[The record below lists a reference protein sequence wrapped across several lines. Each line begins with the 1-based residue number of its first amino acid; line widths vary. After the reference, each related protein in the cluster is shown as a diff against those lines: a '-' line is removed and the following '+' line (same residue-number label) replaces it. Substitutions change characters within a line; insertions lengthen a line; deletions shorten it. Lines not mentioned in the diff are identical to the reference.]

1 MNVTTSVS
9 SRPTHENRRSDDR
22 RANDRRTGDRRSPET
37 NSPTTRQPHENRRSD
52 DRRSDD
58 RRSGVDRRDRAS
70 VSCEARKPEAK
81 HESGFSSFLRNF
93 EESHSTSDKSDKT
106 SPDKSDKAVTP
117 EKPELTPE
125 QERAKKID
133 DTGRV
138 LERYS
143 DYTNGRDDITSRD
156 DYEKIAKGEKNEDFA
171 KHLREENP
179 DWTDTQVNN
188 EVKSLQSSSRRLLN
202 DREISDFYDTA
213 AKGGDKD
220 GKFSTEDLVAGRL
233 KNDISKENPP
243 NLSVD
248 EINRLHEK
256 NPALGNQAITN
267 KYYHQSQQLNELL
280 GGGEGKDFLATWPAF
295 GSLASNSAGSVIRSD
310 GVPGDDRISDRVA
323 AGNRKVFADISPR
336 YDSYIKAA
344 QDPNFDYK
352 KWAKEENFPEKD
364 HFLRESFDFMEKAR
378 TTKDADK
385 KQEYLLASNVL
396 AGRHEQGRL
405 DPDID
410 NSTAPLTGTEV
421 ERGVLESLVDKDP
434 TFYLPNGKGKG
445 ELGKLDVSKKIEAPP
460 ASGLNQ
466 ISDPSVRDALWRSL
480 GKEGAAP
487 SSMSGQDLINATGTE
502 DWSVLNERMRTI
514 AGLMVAGQRDPR
526 MGEYVL
532 NYDAPAGL
540 NTMDHVV
547 DLGKG
552 LLEKTTPIGIVT
564 SVVGLFS

>member
-22 RANDRRTGDRRSPET
+22 RANDRRAGDRRSAET
-37 NSPTTRQPHENRRSD
+37 NSPTARQPHENRRSE
-52 DRRSDD
+52 DRRNDD

-70 VSCEARKPEAK
+70 VSCEARKPEDK

-93 EESHSTSDKSDKT
+93 EESHSTSET
-106 SPDKSDKAVTP
+106 SDKATP

-133 DTGRV
+133 ETGRV

-143 DYTNGRDDITSRD
+143 DYTNGGDEITSRD

-188 EVKSLQSSSRRLLN
+188 EVKSLQDNSRRLLD

-233 KNDISKENPP
+233 KNDISKENAP

-267 KYYHQSQQLNELL
+267 KYYHQGQELNDLL

-295 GSLASNSAGSVIRSD
+295 GSLASNSAGAVIRDD
-310 GVPGDDRISDRVA
+310 GVPVDDRISDRVA
-323 AGNRKVFADISPR
+323 QGNRKVFEDIAPH
-336 YDSYIKAA
+336 YDSYIEAA
-344 QDPNFDYK
+344 KDPKFNYAE
-352 KWAKEENFPEKD
+352 WAKKEGFGESD
-364 HFLRESFDFMEKAR
+364 RYLQESFGFLEKAR
-378 TTKDADK
+378 TTKDDDK

-410 NSTAPLTGTEV
+410 NSTAPVTGTGV
-421 ERGVLESLVDKDP
+421 ERGVLETFVDEDP
-434 TFYLPNGKGKG
+434 SFYMPNGKGKG
-445 ELGKLDVSKKIEAPP
+445 ELSKLDVSKKIEAP
-460 ASGLNQ
+460 AAKGLEQ
-466 ISDPSVRDALWRSL
+466 ITDPEVRAALWKSL
-480 GKEGAAP
+480 GKEGSP
-487 SSMSGQDLINATGTE
+487 PESISGQELVNATGTE
-502 DWSVLNERMRTI
+502 DWSNLNERMRTI

-532 NYDAPAGL
+532 GYDAPAGL
-540 NTMDHVV
+540 STVDHVV
-547 DLGKG
+547 SLGKG
-552 LLEKTTPIGIVT
+552 VLENATPVGIVT